1 MGTFNFGLEAG
12 LVLAGLLLFLP
23 AWFWAR
29 RRRRMVREIETGA
42 MPEAAPAVP
51 GEEAIRESGRRGRT
65 EARLAAIET
74 LQADLA
80 ARIDALVSEQNAPE
94 ERLQAVASQL
104 LSLIRDKNATFETAL
119 AGLDQLRA
127 RLRALEQVGEL
138 AESRGLIDGLTA
150 RLDEMQSTHAA
161 AAAAVERR
169 MAMLE
174 APAVNPFAEISEQ
187 LTRLYTQKDDAIEAL
202 LDRLGPIERRLSEIE
217 GRRPGRDAVLARLE
231 AQLAALQEDQVE
243 AGGTL
248 AELQSGLGGVA
259 ALGDAFA
266 ALRAEKTQMIERI
279 AGRVEAVEQDMIQ
292 MSPQG
297 LLASFTERLESL
309 RALHAA
315 SETALKDRIAA
326 LENPAA
332 NPFAE
337 ISEQLTA
344 LYAQKDATV
353 ETMLARLGPLEA
365 RLSGIERGLT
375 TRLDAMDWGQNEIAA
390 RLAPMETK
398 LAGIGEG
405 PSVAE
410 TRAALERVSE
420 RLEAL
425 RLAHAAG
432 EAATAE
438 RLAALENPDA
448 NPFAEISDQLTA
460 LYAQKDATVETVF
473 ARLAPLEE
481 KLAEVMQTLA
491 AQNPQGML
499 DRFAE
504 RLDALRAAHAA
515 SETALR
521 DRIAALEDPAAN
533 PFAEISDQLTALY
546 AQKDATAEMV
556 LSRLA
561 PLEAKLAEM
570 ERSLPELDPDARLAS
585 LDERLEALG
594 RRHSSG
600 DAALRGQIEQL
611 ADTQMDMRSDFAA
624 LRAETVS
631 VDIIAERLEG
641 LHAQKDA
648 LSQALLNRMMHL
660 EQEVM
665 ARDPEAALE
674 RFAERLETLRAAHAA
689 SETALRDRLAALENP
704 GANPFAEISE
714 QLTALYAQKDAT
726 TQTMLSRLA
735 PLEAKLAEMERSLT
749 ARLDTLDWSQ
759 DEVTSRL
766 APLEAKLDSL
776 EETLTAQDPQ
786 GMLNRFAERLDAL
799 RATHAASETALKDR
813 LAALENPGA
822 NPFAEISD
830 QLTALYAQKDAT
842 VETVFARLAPLEAKL
857 DSLEET
863 LTAQDPQGM
872 LDRFAER
879 LDALR
884 AAHAASETALK
895 DRLAALENPGANPFA
910 EISDQLTALYAQ
922 KDATVETVFA
932 RLAPLEEKL
941 SGVESSLSARLDTL
955 DWSQDEVADR
965 LTAVRAGAEEF
976 ALKAVTARLAPL
988 QDRLTEIGE
997 AVAAQNPQAML
1008 DRFAER
1014 LEALRAANAASESVL
1029 KDRLAALEN
1038 PGANPFA
1045 EISDQLTALYAQ
1057 KDATVETVFARLAPM
1072 EARLADMERGISA
1085 RLDALDWA
1093 QGEVAEQLTGIRAT
1107 AEKAAPAAGMA
1118 EELARALARSD
1129 ASLEAAIARLA
1140 PLEARLEALEA
1151 RPWDP
1156 DADEAREQARAVAM
1170 QLIAL
1175 HAAAEQTGLFADRLA
1190 LLEASL
1196 PRLSATQMQLM
1207 ETLAARGN
1215 DRSEAP
1221 AADGTGQGGDME
1233 EVWSLPQLVSLHR
1246 K

>member
-786 GMLNRFAERLDAL
+786 GML
-799 RATHAASETALKDR
+799 
-813 LAALENPGA
+813 
-822 NPFAEISD
+822 
-830 QLTALYAQKDAT
+830 
-842 VETVFARLAPLEAKL
+842 
-857 DSLEET
+857 
-863 LTAQDPQGM
+863 
-872 LDRFAER
+872 DRFAER

>member
-473 ARLAPLEE
+473 ARLAPLEAKLDSLEETLAAQDPQGMLDRFAERLDALRAAHAASETALKDRLAALENPGANPFAEISDQLTALYAQKDATVETVFARLAPLEE

-830 QLTALYAQKDAT
+830 QLTALYAQKDVT

-863 LTAQDPQGM
+863 LAAQDPQGM

-884 AAHAASETALK
+884 AAHA
-895 DRLAALENPGANPFA
+895 
-910 EISDQLTALYAQ
+910 
-922 KDATVETVFA
+922 
-932 RLAPLEEKL
+932 
-941 SGVESSLSARLDTL
+941 
-955 DWSQDEVADR
+955 
-965 LTAVRAGAEEF
+965 
-976 ALKAVTARLAPL
+976 
-988 QDRLTEIGE
+988 
-997 AVAAQNPQAML
+997 
-1008 DRFAER
+1008 
-1014 LEALRAANAASESVL
+1014 
-1029 KDRLAALEN
+1029 
-1038 PGANPFA
+1038 
-1045 EISDQLTALYAQ
+1045 
-1057 KDATVETVFARLAPM
+1057 
-1072 EARLADMERGISA
+1072 
-1085 RLDALDWA
+1085 
-1093 QGEVAEQLTGIRAT
+1093 
-1107 AEKAAPAAGMA
+1107 
-1118 EELARALARSD
+1118 
-1129 ASLEAAIARLA
+1129 
-1140 PLEARLEALEA
+1140 
-1151 RPWDP
+1151 
-1156 DADEAREQARAVAM
+1156 
-1170 QLIAL
+1170 
-1175 HAAAEQTGLFADRLA
+1175 
-1190 LLEASL
+1190 
-1196 PRLSATQMQLM
+1196 
-1207 ETLAARGN
+1207 
-1215 DRSEAP
+1215 RSEEH
-1221 AADGTGQGGDME
+1221 TSELQ
-1233 EVWSLPQLVSLHR
+1233 SLQ
-1246 K
+1246 

>member
-473 ARLAPLEE
+473 ARLAPLEA
-481 KLAEVMQTLA
+481 KLDSLEETLA
-491 AQNPQGML
+491 AQDPQGML

-799 RATHAASETALKDR
+799 RAT
-813 LAALENPGA
+813 
-822 NPFAEISD
+822 
-830 QLTALYAQKDAT
+830 
-842 VETVFARLAPLEAKL
+842 
-857 DSLEET
+857 
-863 LTAQDPQGM
+863 
-872 LDRFAER
+872 
-879 LDALR
+879 
-884 AAHAASETALK
+884 HAASETALK

>member
-473 ARLAPLEE
+473 ARLAPLE
-481 KLAEVMQTLA
+481 
-491 AQNPQGML
+491 
-499 DRFAE
+499 
-504 RLDALRAAHAA
+504 
-515 SETALR
+515 
-521 DRIAALEDPAAN
+521 
-533 PFAEISDQLTALY
+533 
-546 AQKDATAEMV
+546 
-556 LSRLA
+556 
-561 PLEAKLAEM
+561 
-570 ERSLPELDPDARLAS
+570 
-585 LDERLEALG
+585 
-594 RRHSSG
+594 
-600 DAALRGQIEQL
+600 
-611 ADTQMDMRSDFAA
+611 
-624 LRAETVS
+624 
-631 VDIIAERLEG
+631 
-641 LHAQKDA
+641 
-648 LSQALLNRMMHL
+648 
-660 EQEVM
+660 
-665 ARDPEAALE
+665 
-674 RFAERLETLRAAHAA
+674 
-689 SETALRDRLAALENP
+689 
-704 GANPFAEISE
+704 
-714 QLTALYAQKDAT
+714 
-726 TQTMLSRLA
+726 
-735 PLEAKLAEMERSLT
+735 
-749 ARLDTLDWSQ
+749 
-759 DEVTSRL
+759 
-766 APLEAKLDSL
+766 AKLDSL
-776 EETLTAQDPQ
+776 EETLA
-786 GMLNRFAERLDAL
+786 
-799 RATHAASETALKDR
+799 
-813 LAALENPGA
+813 
-822 NPFAEISD
+822 
-830 QLTALYAQKDAT
+830 
-842 VETVFARLAPLEAKL
+842 
-857 DSLEET
+857 
-863 LTAQDPQGM
+863 AQDPQGM

-922 KDATVETVFA
+922 
-932 RLAPLEEKL
+932 
-941 SGVESSLSARLDTL
+941 
-955 DWSQDEVADR
+955 
-965 LTAVRAGAEEF
+965 
-976 ALKAVTARLAPL
+976 
-988 QDRLTEIGE
+988 
-997 AVAAQNPQAML
+997 
-1008 DRFAER
+1008 
-1014 LEALRAANAASESVL
+1014 
-1029 KDRLAALEN
+1029 
-1038 PGANPFA
+1038 
-1045 EISDQLTALYAQ
+1045 
-1057 KDATVETVFARLAPM
+1057 
-1072 EARLADMERGISA
+1072 
-1085 RLDALDWA
+1085 
-1093 QGEVAEQLTGIRAT
+1093 
-1107 AEKAAPAAGMA
+1107 
-1118 EELARALARSD
+1118 
-1129 ASLEAAIARLA
+1129 
-1140 PLEARLEALEA
+1140 
-1151 RPWDP
+1151 
-1156 DADEAREQARAVAM
+1156 
-1170 QLIAL
+1170 
-1175 HAAAEQTGLFADRLA
+1175 
-1190 LLEASL
+1190 
-1196 PRLSATQMQLM
+1196 
-1207 ETLAARGN
+1207 
-1215 DRSEAP
+1215 RSEERRV
-1221 AADGTGQGGDME
+1221 GKE
-1233 EVWSLPQLVSLHR
+1233 CRSRWSPYH
-1246 K
+1246 